1 MAMERSEE
9 PMGIEKIKV
18 LAYSIPMMGHLTP
31 LLHLSKALAARGH
44 DVLVVSSEFLEVQD
58 KLEAMNVRWRGL
70 KDGEKPV
77 VEDPNGPHFQRY
89 MDLHMSLVSSVL
101 DEEKPDVIL
110 ADYVGG
116 AAMLCAREK
125 AIPLVVNAALPTT
138 LVARM
143 TTLLRIPLVKRFVT
157 WMQPDVEHPL
167 TFIKEVSVPVCRNTL
182 TIINSCTA
190 LDGCGKVPAN
200 FFLSGPLDGFET
212 RCLDQSKHSE
222 LVAFLEKLGYITTGS
237 LMQLTEEKKDKQ
249 SFLPEGPER
258 ERFFVSGWMP
268 QAEIMDLKEL
278 SMVLTHCGWG
288 GSLERLRCMMAGK
301 PVICYPGFGDQN
313 ANAQMLQKLG
323 VGVGSAANADFT
335 SWLCGSGLRREEAK
349 TPRLEP
355 VEESKAEEPRPEE
368 AQKEVI
374 PSGPVREAA
383 PKPVLTP
390 AAPERPKPGAQ
401 SGNVRYQLTVPVSV
415 RGEPRITSFKSPVP
429 QRWQTPSAQPQPS
442 APSTHPAPNPAPVV
456 RMQPKSVLRPS
467 R

>member
-77 VEDPNGPHFQRY
+77 VEVGNGVNFLEDPNGPHFQRY

-200 FFLSGPLDGFET
+200 FFLSGPLDGFES
-212 RCLDQSKHSE
+212 RSLDSNSE
-222 LVAFLEKLGYITTGS
+222 LMAFLEKAKRAEKPICYITTGS
-237 LMQLTEEKKDKQ
+237 LMQLTEEQVLALYEGFASQEVWAIWSLKKDKQ

-288 GSLERLRCMMAGK
+288 GSLECMMAGK

-323 VGVGSAANADFT
+323 VGVGLNPFTATAADVGAAVKQVAENLALYST
-335 SWLCGSGLRREEAK
+335 TAREISEAIRK
-349 TPRLEP
+349 SP
-355 VEESKAEEPRPEE
+355 
-368 AQKEVI
+368 
-374 PSGPVREAA
+374 GPVATAEQIEAA
-383 PKPVLTP
+383 ARPGQLEKMLGHKPYHLQTETCVL
-390 AAPERPKPGAQ
+390 
-401 SGNVRYQLTVPVSV
+401 S
-415 RGEPRITSFKSPVP
+415 
-429 QRWQTPSAQPQPS
+429 
-442 APSTHPAPNPAPVV
+442 
-456 RMQPKSVLRPS
+456 
-467 R
+467 